1 MRVDVRF
8 WHKADIDASTESDFT
23 GVFAKIS
30 QLQAGGLVIGADPL
44 FSSRS
49 DQLVALALRHGVPTI
64 YQNRDFALAGGLVS
78 YGADFKETYHLAGN
92 YSGRVLKGEKPADLP
107 IQQATKVELCIN
119 LKTAKTLGIA
129 VPIPL
134 LGRANEVIE

>member
-1 MRVDVRF
+1 MALRHRVP
-8 WHKADIDASTESDFT
+8 AIYQYPEFT
-23 GVFAKIS
+23 A
-30 QLQAGGLVIGADPL
+30 AGGLM
-44 FSSRS
+44 
-49 DQLVALALRHGVPTI
+49 
-64 YQNRDFALAGGLVS
+64 S
-78 YGADFKETYHLAGN
+78 YGGSIWDSYHQAGV
-92 YSGRVLKGEKPADLP
+92 YVGLILKGEKPADLP